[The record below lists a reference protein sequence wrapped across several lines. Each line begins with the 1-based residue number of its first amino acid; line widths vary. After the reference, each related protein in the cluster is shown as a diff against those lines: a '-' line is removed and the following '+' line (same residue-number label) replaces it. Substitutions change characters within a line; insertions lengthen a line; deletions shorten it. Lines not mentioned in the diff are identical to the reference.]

1 MTKRETTGKGTEKT
15 TVKANEL
22 AAEKAIEVLT
32 PHDTRYLFVLP
43 FSTDT
48 VLARRFLARDS
59 QMVGNIR
66 FGKLLETLD
75 KVAENTALA
84 YVHRFYP
91 DARVVT
97 AAVDNI
103 VLRNPADT
111 HHDLVFSA
119 QINHVGKS
127 SMEVGIRV
135 ECLGAGSNHL
145 ASCYFTMVAR
155 SADSGEA
162 RSLTLPP
169 LQYEQEVDLKRYRN
183 AEKRRQHYREGLAK
197 AEEMPSLEEYLFLKK
212 LHKEQETEGFNG
224 LRARDLVL
232 ESTCRAYPEQ
242 ENVPKTIFGGY
253 LIRRAYELA
262 ALAAD
267 MVPSNRAVPCQV
279 NRINFNQPV
288 LLGDQ
293 LKFSARVVYTGKT
306 TIAVQSDIERI
317 SRTGGDKALSNSCL
331 FTFRNVDGDMNPQ
344 AVPFIYPVTYAEDAR
359 LLNAYRQRVD

>member
-1 MTKRETTGKGTEKT
+1 MTGTNT
-15 TVKANEL
+15 NNDSG
-22 AAEKAIEVLT
+22 EVLT

-43 FSTDT
+43 FSTDPD
-48 VLARRFLARDS
+48 LARRFLARDS
-59 QMVGNIR
+59 DMVGNIR

-103 VLRNPADT
+103 ILRNPADT
-111 HHDLVFSA
+111 KHDLVFSA
-119 QINHVGKS
+119 QLNHVGKS

-135 ECLGAGSNHL
+135 ECLGSSTGHL
-145 ASCYFTMVAR
+145 ATCYFTKVAR

-162 RSLTLPP
+162 RSLVLPP
-169 LQYEQEVDLKRYRN
+169 LKYEQEIELKRYRK
-183 AEKRRQHYREGLAK
+183 AEERRQAYREGLAK
-197 AEEMPSLEEYLFLKK
+197 AEEMPSLDEYLFLKK
-212 LHKEQETEGFNG
+212 LHKEQEAEGFCG

-253 LIRRAYELA
+253 LIRKAYELA
-262 ALAAD
+262 ALAAE
-267 MVPSNRAVPCQV
+267 MVTHDRPVPCRV

-293 LKFSARVVYTGKT
+293 LKFTARVVYTGKT
-306 TIAVQSDIERI
+306 TITVQSDIERF
-317 SRTGGDKALSNSCL
+317 SRTVGDKALSNSCL
-331 FTFRNVDGDMNPQ
+331 FTFSNVDANMQPQ

-359 LLNAYRQRVD
+359 LLNAYRQRID

>member
-1 MTKRETTGKGTEKT
+1 MTKLVATGTATEL
-15 TVKANEL
+15 L
-22 AAEKAIEVLT
+22 A
-32 PHDTRYLFVLP
+32 PHDTRYIHVLS
-43 FSTDT
+43 FSTDP
-48 VLARRFLARDS
+48 VLARRFLARDT

-111 HHDLVFSA
+111 NHDLVFSA

-135 ECLGAGSNHL
+135 ECLGAGSSHL

-155 SADSGEA
+155 SADCGEA
-162 RSLTLPP
+162 KSLSLPP
-169 LQYEQEVDLKRYRN
+169 LRYEQQVDLKRYQK
-183 AEKRRQHYREGLAK
+183 AEKRRQDYREGLAK
-197 AEEMPSLEEYLFLKK
+197 AEQMPSLDEYLFLKK
-212 LHKEQETEGFNG
+212 LHKEQESEGFSG
-224 LRARDLVL
+224 LRARNLVL

-253 LIRRAYELA
+253 LIRKAYELA
-262 ALAAD
+262 AIAAE
-267 MVPSNRAVPCQV
+267 MVPSIRAVPCRV

-293 LKFSARVVYTGKT
+293 LKFTARVVYTGKT
-306 TIAVQSDIERI
+306 TIAVQSDIERF
-317 SRTGGDKALSNSCL
+317 SRTGDDKALSNSCL
-331 FTFRNVDGDMNPQ
+331 FTFRNVDADMNPQ

-359 LLNAYRQRVD
+359 LLNAYRQRLD

>member
-1 MTKRETTGKGTEKT
+1 MTKRDTTETVTET
-15 TVKANEL
+15 PAVKAKES
-22 AAEKAIEVLT
+22 ASERVAEVLT

-43 FSTDT
+43 FSTDPY
-48 VLARRFLARDS
+48 LARRFLARDG

-103 VLRNPADT
+103 VLRNPGDT
-111 HHDLVFSA
+111 NHDLVFSA

-135 ECLGAGSNHL
+135 ECLGAGSSHL

-162 RSLTLPP
+162 RSLALPP
-169 LQYEQEVDLKRYRN
+169 LQYDQNVDMKRYQK
-183 AEKRRQHYREGLAK
+183 AEQRRQTYREGLAK
-197 AEEMPSLEEYLFLKK
+197 AEEMPSLDEYLFLKK
-212 LHKEQETEGFNG
+212 LHKEQEAEGFSG
-224 LRARDLVL
+224 LRARDIVL

-253 LIRRAYELA
+253 LVRRAYELA
-262 ALAAD
+262 ALAAE
-267 MVPSNRAVPCQV
+267 MVPSHRAVPCQV

-293 LKFSARVVYTGKT
+293 LKFTARVVYTGKT
-306 TIAVQSDIERI
+306 TIAVQSDIERF

-331 FTFRNVDGDMNPQ
+331 FTFRNVDSEMKPQ
-344 AVPFIYPVTYAEDAR
+344 PVPFIYPVTYAEDAR

>member
-1 MTKRETTGKGTEKT
+1 MTNLDNPSPR
-15 TVKANEL
+15 NES
-22 AAEKAIEVLT
+22 LT

-43 FSTDT
+43 FSTDPA
-48 VLARRFLARDS
+48 LARRFLARDCE
-59 QMVGNIR
+59 MVGNIR

-91 DARVVT
+91 EARVVT
-97 AAVDNI
+97 AAVDSI

-111 HHDLVFSA
+111 KHDLVFSA

-135 ECLGAGSNHL
+135 EGLGTGSGHDHL

-155 SADSGEA
+155 STEIGEVK
-162 RSLTLPP
+162 SLTLPP
-169 LQYEQEVDLKRYRN
+169 LKYEHELDVKRYRK
-183 AEKRRQHYREGLAK
+183 AELRRQAYREGLAK
-197 AEEMPSLEEYLFLKK
+197 SEEMPSLEEYLFLKK
-212 LHKEQETEGFNG
+212 LHKEQEAAGFCG
-224 LRARDLVL
+224 LRAGSLVL
-232 ESTCRAYPEQ
+232 ESTGRAYPEQ

-262 ALAAD
+262 ALAAE
-267 MVPSNRAVPCQV
+267 MVAPNRAVPCLV

-293 LKFSARVVYTGKT
+293 LKFSARVVYTGKD
-306 TIAVQSDIERI
+306 TISVQSDIERF
-317 SRTGGDKALSNSCL
+317 SRTDHDKALSNSCL
-331 FTFRNVDGDMNPQ
+331 FTFRNVDADMQPQ
-344 AVPFIYPVTYAEDAR
+344 PVPFIYPVTYAEDAR
-359 LLNAYRQRVD
+359 FLNAYRQRVN